1 MRMKFI
7 NFYIHKFTFYISISL
22 YFFSFLSAI
31 FPFINEFFVT
41 EYVSAN
47 LFPVTIE
54 SAFTVSILSAI
65 VFNRLASKIENIHFL
80 L

>member
-1 MRMKFI
+1 MKFT
-7 NFYIHKFTFYISISL
+7 NFYINKFIFYISISL

-31 FPFINEFFVT
+31 FPFINEFFVI

-47 LFPVTIE
+47 LGFPASFD
-54 SAFTVSILSAI
+54 SAFTVFILSAV
-65 VFNRLASKIENIHFL
+65 VFKRLVSKIENIHFL